1 MPHFYM
7 KRMNDWFRIK
17 KYPHIGLP
25 LVESDRLWVEKYVSN
40 AENIAKHAFF
50 PFIHRTMLTRKFRKE
65 YDEFTDEITNEGL
78 RKKSEKIREI
88 FYANHIDSNVFSYY
102 TTKIG
107 KIYEEELARR
117 NLSDFVTAYRN
128 IPHPTKRRGMNNV
141 DFAEEVFSF
150 IRRQKTP
157 VLVAITFDIKS
168 FFDNLNHLRLKYAW
182 ASLLR
187 LERLPPD
194 HYNIFKAITK
204 FSFIDIKSLFNV
216 TKIDLIKHGK
226 SGAIERVAVKDIENL
241 RNQDIV
247 AFCTT
252 KELRSKIRPTG
263 IIKANKFI
271 KNTDGTLSKSKREKG
286 IPQGS
291 PISSILANLYL
302 MDFDSKIAEAV
313 KACGGL
319 YRRYSDDIVVVTPE
333 SSGERLCNLVLT
345 TIKEYDLEIQA
356 SKTNSYKFQ
365 CSPQGYVCGKI
376 LPNGNLNMGRRFTYL
391 GFEFNGRFTYL
402 KSSSLSSFY
411 RRMKHSVRR
420 GAFYA
425 KFSKYKEGRGEI
437 FRRRLF
443 KKFSYLGARRKMQWE
458 FDENE
463 EKWKKSYRHEWGN
476 YLTYAN
482 MAHFNM
488 KNSKIRGQ
496 LRNHWLILNH
506 FIKKHE
512 AVAKKI

>member
-1 MPHFYM
+1 M
-7 KRMNDWFRIK
+7 KRINDWFRIK

-40 AENIAKHAFF
+40 PANVAKHAFF

-107 KIYEEELARR
+107 KIYEEELVRR

-216 TKIDLIKHGK
+216 TKNDLIKYGK

-241 RNQDIV
+241 RNQEIV

-252 KELRSKIRPTG
+252 KELRSKIRPAG

-313 KACGGL
+313 KECGGL

-376 LPNGNLNMGRRFTYL
+376 LPNGNLNIGRRFTYL
-391 GFEFNGRFTYL
+391 GFEFNGSFTYL

-411 RRMKHSVRR
+411 RRMKNSVKR
-420 GAFYA
+420 GSFYA
-425 KFSKYKEGRGEI
+425 KFSNYEDGRGEI

-443 KKFSYLGARRKMQWE
+443 KKFSYLGARRKMQWDFNE
-458 FDENE
+458 DEK
-463 EKWKKSYRHEWGN
+463 KWKKSYRHEWGN

-496 LRNHWLILNH
+496 VRNHWLILNH

>member
-1 MPHFYM
+1 M
-7 KRMNDWFRIK
+7 KRINDWFRIK

-25 LVESDRLWVEKYVSN
+25 LIEFDRLWVEKYVN
-40 AENIAKHAFF
+40 NPANIAKHAFF

-65 YDEFTDEITNEGL
+65 YDEFDEIINGGM
-78 RKKSEKIREI
+78 RKKSAKNREI

-107 KIYEEELARR
+107 KLYEEELSHR
-117 NLSDFVTAYRN
+117 NLSNSVTAYRK
-128 IPHPTKRRGMNNV
+128 IPHPTKQRGMNNV

-157 VLVAITFDIKS
+157 VLVATIFDIKS
-168 FFDNLNHLRLKYAW
+168 FFDNLNHLRLKSAW

-187 LERLPPD
+187 LEQLPRD

-204 FSFIDIKSLFNV
+204 FSFIDIKSLFDVVKN
-216 TKIDLIKHGK
+216 DLIKYEKDNGIK
-226 SGAIERVAVKDIENL
+226 RVAVKDIENL
-241 RNQDIV
+241 RNQEIV

-252 KELRSKIRPTG
+252 KELRSKIRPAG
-263 IIKANKFI
+263 IIKSNKFI
-271 KNTDGTLSKSKREKG
+271 KNNDGTQSKREKG

-291 PISSILANLYL
+291 PISSMLANLYL

-313 KACGGL
+313 KECGGL

-333 SSGERLCNLVLT
+333 SSGEMLRKLVLN
-345 TIKEYDLEIQA
+345 TIKEYDLEIQD
-356 SKTNSYKFQ
+356 SKTNSYKFHS
-365 CSPQGYVCGKI
+365 SPLGYICGKI
-376 LPNGNLNMGRRFTYL
+376 LPNGNLNTGRRFTYL

-402 KSSSLSSFY
+402 KSASLSRFY
-411 RRMKHSVRR
+411 RIMKHSVRR

-425 KFSKYKEGRGEI
+425 KFSKYEDGRGEI

-443 KKFSYLGARRKMQWE
+443 KKFSYLGARRKMKWN

-463 EKWKKSYRHEWGN
+463 KTWKKSYRHEWGN

-496 LRNHWLILNH
+496 LRNHWLILND
-506 FIKKHE
+506 FIREHE
-512 AVAKKI
+512 ALAEKT